1 MVRTFEAKDMKDA
14 LAQMRSVLGED
25 AIILASETTG
35 EGVLLSAAPGET
47 APPPSPVPD
56 GIASFE
62 ARYRDKLLERLRGK
76 RDSGPIRTAS
86 FSRPRLL
93 SQLRAHRVPEAL
105 THVLA
110 EAAEQSG
117 YVDAALALASALDKR
132 MESKPLTFET
142 EHALLILGPNGGGKT
157 VVAAKLAAEARL
169 ANREVRL
176 AATDTKSAGQRERLE
191 TFAVHL
197 AVPVIDASS
206 MKLFSDA
213 VEAAIKDNALLI
225 ADTAGMDPRDAPQE
239 IFEFAQS
246 GIAEIIGTVSA
257 SADAEDAGEIAL
269 ALAKLG
275 ASRLVVT
282 GLDIA
287 RRKGAAAAL
296 ATSPLALAHA
306 TASPYLVEGL
316 GTLTPPT
323 LARSLL
329 APL

>member
-35 EGVLLSAAPGET
+35 SGVLLSAAPGET
-47 APPPSPVPD
+47 VPAHPVPD

-62 ARYRDKLLERLRGK
+62 ARYREKLLERLRGK
-76 RDSGPIRTAS
+76 RDSGTIRTAS
-86 FSRPRLL
+86 FSRPGLL

-105 THVLA
+105 AHVLA

-142 EHALLILGPNGGGKT
+142 EHALIILGPNGGGKT

-197 AVPVIDASS
+197 GVPVIDASS
-206 MKLFSDA
+206 IKLFSDA

-225 ADTAGMDPRDAPQE
+225 ADTAGMDPRDPPEE
-239 IFEFAQS
+239 ILEFAKS

-257 SADAEDAGEIAL
+257 SADAEDAGEIAI

-282 GLDIA
+282 GLDIV
-287 RRKGAAAAL
+287 RRKGAAASL

>member
-35 EGVLLSAAPGET
+35 SGVLLSAAAGET
-47 APPPSPVPD
+47 APAHPVPE
-56 GIASFE
+56 GIVSFE

-76 RDSGPIRTAS
+76 RDSGTIRIAS
-86 FSRPRLL
+86 FSRPGLL

-105 THVLA
+105 AHVLA

-142 EHALLILGPNGGGKT
+142 EHALIILGPNGGGKT

-169 ANREVRL
+169 ADREVRR

-197 AVPVIDASS
+197 GVAVIDASS
-206 MKLFSDA
+206 IKLLADA
-213 VEAAIKDNALLI
+213 AEAAKEDNALLI
-225 ADTAGMDPRDAPQE
+225 ADTAGMDPRDPPEE
-239 IFEFAQS
+239 ILEFAQS

-275 ASRLVVT
+275 ASRLIVT
-282 GLDIA
+282 GLDLA

-316 GTLTPPT
+316 GTLTPPM